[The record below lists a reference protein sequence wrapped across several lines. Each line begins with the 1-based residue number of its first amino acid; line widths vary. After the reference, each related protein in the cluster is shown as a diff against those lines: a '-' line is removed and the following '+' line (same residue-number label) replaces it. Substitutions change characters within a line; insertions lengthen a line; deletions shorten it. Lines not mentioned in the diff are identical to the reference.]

1 MKETGIVTFKGD
13 KTLTVKVIRRAECS
27 KCGLCGM
34 KENATDIDFVATYG
48 NFRKDSIEQGDV
60 VTVESK
66 KDIRFTSYLLLF
78 IVPIILIG
86 ASIAIGYIFFS
97 ELWSVVISL
106 ASVAIW
112 YFFVWCIDKAFNFAK
127 KAGYVV
133 TSVIKPIENVVE

>member
-13 KTLTVKVIRRAECS
+13 KTLTVKVKRRAECS

-48 NFRKDSIEQGDV
+48 SFDKDDIATGDC
-60 VTVESK
+60 VTVESN
-66 KDIRFTSYLLLF
+66 KDIRLLSYLLLF

-86 ASIAIGYIFFS
+86 ASIAIGYAFLT
-97 ELWSVVISL
+97 ELWSVLIALIS
-106 ASVAIW
+106 VTGW
-112 YFFVWCIDKAFNFAK
+112 YFLVWAIDKAFNFAK

-133 TSVIKPIENVVE
+133 TSVTKREEVEE